1 MCEDAAKLLGKETLR
16 DATTDEILSL
26 ESTFDDAV
34 MFRRVR
40 HVVSEIQRTSDA
52 ADALDAGDYETFG
65 RLMIESHF
73 SLRWVRER
81 ACPLFIYEGE
91 AHGVGTRLEAPDFQ
105 ICDAWIQPGFYLKRM
120 AQ

>member
-1 MCEDAAKLLGKETLR
+1 MVKISRRKMCEDAAKLLGKETLR

-73 SLRWVRER
+73 SLR
-81 ACPLFIYEGE
+81 
-91 AHGVGTRLEAPDFQ
+91 
-105 ICDAWIQPGFYLKRM
+105 
-120 AQ
+120 